1 MEGHHRRTVIRS
13 NSYMSGPIETRSP
26 EYLRSNL
33 AHSQYRLNRSTSFL
47 HNISA
52 SRDFHNPSAASRDLN
67 HLSASRDAH
76 NLSASRDAHNL
87 SASRDA
93 HNLSASSDLHNSST
107 ADIPQNSTLRLSTK
121 LAPDEARTFFNGEED
136 FSTSTPN
143 PEQMIGDTNT
153 GSQLENEYEG
163 RHTLPRE
170 NGGHHDLRQNG
181 GYNTFSKNE
190 ISNGGNNL
198 SRTGVSNGYK
208 GTGMNGGRGVNGGL
222 IKRELPEP
230 PNLPP
235 PDYNE
240 TMAARSKGTF
250 GRSVTRHESARVP
263 MVSVGIHAD
272 TRDARSDT
280 DVPVFKNRDFSTI
293 PGEVVFN
300 TNEQKTATVG
310 RVPRVNRMS
319 SFYGDLN
326 SSSATLERSFATSG
340 EALENTK
347 GSVRLSTVY
356 RVGSLLLSEGVY
368 GTTNKAVVDMG
379 GSTPNLTE
387 SNTFVPPL
395 EKKSKSGI
403 IFGSSTQ
410 EYSGGGMRNWL
421 SGWGSGHPKGTVP
434 GSLGPVGPG
443 LGPGG
448 GLLDPRIDD
457 KQSTLS
463 RYWTMDRSLQ
473 RKLGKTNFQH
483 IKRLCRD
490 RGQLFEDQDFPP
502 TNKAIYSHKKPH
514 LHPIVWMRPH
524 EICQRPKFIAE
535 GATRFD
541 VEQGELGD
549 PWLLAAVSSLTL
561 TPRFLDRVV
570 PPDQNFEQGY
580 CGVFRFRFWHF
591 GDWVEV
597 LVDDRLPTHKGRLV
611 FLHSTDPAE
620 FWAALLEKAY
630 AKLYGCYEA
639 LHGGFTT
646 KALQDLTGGIVQ
658 SFSLTS
664 QDRLLTY
671 QVLNSAVPRSTLL
684 IASINMDKTDTKRQ
698 TRLRNGLV
706 TRHAY
711 SVTGLARVRGQL
723 GDTHLVRLRNPW
735 GRGEWNGPWSERS
748 WEWDSLS
755 ERDKE
760 LLSVRVRNEGE
771 FWMSFDD
778 FAKQFSHLD
787 LVHIGPDDWMSEP
800 ALHSKKP
807 WRAVLARRRWRS
819 GYNAGGGPGYIETTA
834 MNPQFHIQIPRT
846 GTAKCHVV
854 VSVTQQ
860 YETNTLNNKKRRTLH
875 HIGFAV
881 YEVPSTMTRL
891 TPQYVIEHKPLDVT
905 NHSVAREVVT
915 FFTLPPGEYIVMPQT
930 NVPNCDG
937 KFLLRILTD
946 EQSNIWEVNEDN
958 QLIRNVLVEF
968 EDSLKYTDSRIIL
981 NRLVSKYPPDIDA
994 TILLKIL
1001 KGHWKAYLIEKPS
1014 LELCRHLVMLRDY
1027 NISGRINLMEI
1038 PVLLHMLH
1046 FWKAAF
1052 LKFDRHHSGKTSSFN
1067 LRLILWEAGL
1077 SVSNK
1082 VLECLVLRFA
1092 KNRFVSSES
1101 YVTVMIRLHLA
1112 HERFHSIDTKMK
1124 GNPLSLEE
1132 MILMTIYS

>member
-1 MEGHHRRTVIRS
+1 
-13 NSYMSGPIETRSP
+13 
-26 EYLRSNL
+26 
-33 AHSQYRLNRSTSFL
+33 
-47 HNISA
+47 
-52 SRDFHNPSAASRDLN
+52 
-67 HLSASRDAH
+67 
-76 NLSASRDAHNL
+76 
-87 SASRDA
+87 
-93 HNLSASSDLHNSST
+93 
-107 ADIPQNSTLRLSTK
+107 
-121 LAPDEARTFFNGEED
+121 
-136 FSTSTPN
+136 
-143 PEQMIGDTNT
+143 
-153 GSQLENEYEG
+153 
-163 RHTLPRE
+163 
-170 NGGHHDLRQNG
+170 
-181 GYNTFSKNE
+181 
-190 ISNGGNNL
+190 
-198 SRTGVSNGYK
+198 
-208 GTGMNGGRGVNGGL
+208 
-222 IKRELPEP
+222 
-230 PNLPP
+230 
-235 PDYNE
+235 
-240 TMAARSKGTF
+240 
-250 GRSVTRHESARVP
+250 
-263 MVSVGIHAD
+263 
-272 TRDARSDT
+272 
-280 DVPVFKNRDFSTI
+280 
-293 PGEVVFN
+293 
-300 TNEQKTATVG
+300 
-310 RVPRVNRMS
+310 
-319 SFYGDLN
+319 
-326 SSSATLERSFATSG
+326 
-340 EALENTK
+340 
-347 GSVRLSTVY
+347 
-356 RVGSLLLSEGVY
+356 
-368 GTTNKAVVDMG
+368 
-379 GSTPNLTE
+379 
-387 SNTFVPPL
+387 
-395 EKKSKSGI
+395 
-403 IFGSSTQ
+403 
-410 EYSGGGMRNWL
+410 
-421 SGWGSGHPKGTVP
+421 
-434 GSLGPVGPG
+434 
-443 LGPGG
+443 
-448 GLLDPRIDD
+448 
-457 KQSTLS
+457 
-463 RYWTMDRSLQ
+463 MDRSLQ
-473 RKLGKTNFQH
+473 RKLGKTNYQH

-502 TNKAIYSHKKPH
+502 SNKAIYNHKKPP

-570 PPDQNFEQGY
+570 PPDQNFEHGY

-597 LVDDRLPTHKGRLV
+597 LVDDRLPTYKGRLV
-611 FLHSTDPAE
+611 YLHSTDPAE

-684 IASINMDKTDTKRQ
+684 IASINMDKHDSKRQ
-698 TRLRNGLV
+698 LRLRNGLV

-819 GYNAGGGPGYIETTA
+819 GYNAGGGPNYMETTA
-834 MNPQFHIQIPRT
+834 MNPQFHIQIPRS
-846 GTAKCHVV
+846 GAAKCHVV

-860 YETNTLNNKKRRTLH
+860 YETNVANNKKKRTLH

-881 YEVPSTMTRL
+881 YEVPPNMTRL
-891 TPQYVIEHKPLDVT
+891 TPQYVVEHKPLDVT

-958 QLIRNVLVEF
+958 VLIRNVLVEF
-968 EDSLKYTDSRIIL
+968 EDSLKYASYLDESEGSSSRIKFSSKFNTKADSRIIL
-981 NRLVSKYPPDIDA
+981 SKLISKYPPDIDA
-994 TILLKIL
+994 SVLLKIL

-1046 FWKAAF
+1046 FWKTAF

-1067 LRLILWEAGL
+1067 LRLILWDAGV

-1092 KNRFVSSES
+1092 KNRLVSSEN